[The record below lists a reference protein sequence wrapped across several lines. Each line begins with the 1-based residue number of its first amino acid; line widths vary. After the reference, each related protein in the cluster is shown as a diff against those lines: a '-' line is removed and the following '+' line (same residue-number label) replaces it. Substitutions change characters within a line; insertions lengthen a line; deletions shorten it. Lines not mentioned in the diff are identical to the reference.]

1 MIKAIDIHCHFNHG
15 AEFDTKES
23 KDYRADLPFLKSE
36 RLRLNVSACAMAGT
50 FSAVISNKNVVEEN
64 EYLYILSQEDDFI
77 YQWVVIDPQN
87 EQTFKQAEWML
98 KSKKCLGI
106 KLHAELHKYAFEE
119 FVDKIFAFANERAA
133 VVLTHPVY
141 GYRMDAINNYPD
153 MKLILA
159 HLGTG
164 TDYYVPIMKMAKHQN
179 VYADTSGSASNKNNV
194 IEYAV
199 SQLGS
204 ERILFGTDS
213 YSCAFQRGRIDYAD
227 ITEEAKENI
236 LNKNA
241 LRLFPNLELR

>member
-1 MIKAIDIHCHFNHG
+1 
-15 AEFDTKES
+15 
-23 KDYRADLPFLKSE
+23 
-36 RLRLNVSACAMAGT
+36 
-50 FSAVISNKNVVEEN
+50 
-64 EYLYILSQEDDFI
+64 
-77 YQWVVIDPQN
+77 
-87 EQTFKQAEWML
+87 
-98 KSKKCLGI
+98 
-106 KLHAELHKYAFEE
+106 
-119 FVDKIFAFANERAA
+119 
-133 VVLTHPVY
+133 
-141 GYRMDAINNYPD
+141 
-153 MKLILA
+153 
-159 HLGTG
+159 
-164 TDYYVPIMKMAKHQN
+164 MKMAKHQN